1 MCSLAAVWKSQF
13 ASTERRHRRAQVRGG
28 MVNAEVGVSSGPGWG
43 DPDGGG
49 PHYFLH
55 GQVSQGHSHLPGLD
69 LASLP

>member
-1 MCSLAAVWKSQF
+1 M
-13 ASTERRHRRAQVRGG
+13 
-28 MVNAEVGVSSGPGWG
+28 NAEVGVSSGPGWG